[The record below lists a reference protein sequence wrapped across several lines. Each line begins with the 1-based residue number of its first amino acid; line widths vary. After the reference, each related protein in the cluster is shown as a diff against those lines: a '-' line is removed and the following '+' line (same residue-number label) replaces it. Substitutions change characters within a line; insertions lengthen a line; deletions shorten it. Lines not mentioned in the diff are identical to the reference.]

1 MTALAAGSGLYRP
14 REDSLRRAWLHKEIR
29 SLTGL
34 RGVAAAYVVL
44 HHFFLGLTFKNP
56 FTTFLAHGYLAVDLF
71 FVLSGFVMT
80 LNYGHM
86 FQNGCSRDSLLI
98 FLSRRIARVYPLY
111 FVATSCAFL
120 LILVGWLGAPP
131 TDALKTCFLQNLAMV
146 QAWGF
151 GPSLDAPGWSISAE
165 WAAYL
170 LFPALLSI
178 AFFRTQLW
186 GWLSAVLC
194 VAMIVVLCIIPSQM
208 AHNTRPLAIM
218 DLHQSYRGFAVW
230 RCLPEFTLGILAARV
245 LGSRT
250 AEWLA
255 ANRWIALGLSLSIL
269 VLISIPRAD
278 LAVVLLFPPLI
289 LSLAS
294 GTNLP
299 SRVLGAKPIHYL
311 GVLSYSIYLV
321 HDLLGG
327 AMDWVHRSV
336 HNHGIAHAQTYA
348 ALLAIVLTFLISIVA
363 YNMIESPGRRFLRR
377 LLEERCLGIPSQR
390 VAPATS

>member
-1 MTALAAGSGLYRP
+1 MKEHR
-14 REDSLRRAWLHKEIR
+14 EIR
-29 SLTGL
+29 ALTGL
-34 RGVAAAYVVL
+34 RGAAAVYVVL
-44 HHFFLGLTFKNP
+44 HHYFLGLPFSNP
-56 FTTFLAHGYLAVDLF
+56 SNTFLAHGYLAVDLF
-71 FVLSGFVMT
+71 FVLSGFVMA
-80 LNYGHM
+80 LNYSHM
-86 FQNGCSRDSLLI
+86 FHPGWSRTSLLT

-111 FVATSCAFL
+111 LAATSCAFL
-120 LILVGWLGAPP
+120 LITMGWLENPSSGS
-131 TDALKTCFLQNLAMV
+131 LKSDFILNLAMV

-299 SRVLGAKPIHYL
+299 SRV
-311 GVLSYSIYLV
+311 
-321 HDLLGG
+321 
-327 AMDWVHRSV
+327 
-336 HNHGIAHAQTYA
+336 
-348 ALLAIVLTFLISIVA
+348 
-363 YNMIESPGRRFLRR
+363 
-377 LLEERCLGIPSQR
+377 
-390 VAPATS
+390 